1 MAFTATYV
9 QDDKVVDYTPTSAVA
24 AGQVVV
30 QGALVG
36 VAKEPIPANTLGALA
51 IRGVFDFPKA
61 AGAGSGIAAGTQVY
75 WDATDQVATAS
86 ANNGATPPVNY
97 PSLGKTVQA
106 CADADASVRVRL
118 HQ

>member
-9 QDDKVVDYTPTSAVA
+9 QDDKAVDYTPTTAVA

-51 IRGVFDFPKA
+51 VRGVFDFPKA
-61 AGAGSGIAAGTQVY
+61 AGAGSGIAAGTTVY
-75 WDATDQVATAS
+75 WDAADQVATAS
-86 ANNGATPPVNY
+86 ANSGGQAPTAY
-97 PSLGKTVQA
+97 TLLGVTVQA
-106 CADADASVRVRL
+106 CADADATVRVKL
-118 HQ
+118 NQ

>member
-9 QDDKVVDYTPTSAVA
+9 QDDRAIDYTPTTAVA

-51 IRGVFDFPKA
+51 IRGVFDFLKA
-61 AGAGSGIAAGTQVY
+61 TTEGSGIAAGTQVY
-75 WDATDQVATAS
+75 WDATDGVATAS
-86 ANNGATPPVNY
+86 ANSGGETPTAYAP
-97 PSLGKTVQA
+97 LGKTIQP
-106 CADADASVRVRL
+106 CADADATMRVRL
-118 HQ
+118 N